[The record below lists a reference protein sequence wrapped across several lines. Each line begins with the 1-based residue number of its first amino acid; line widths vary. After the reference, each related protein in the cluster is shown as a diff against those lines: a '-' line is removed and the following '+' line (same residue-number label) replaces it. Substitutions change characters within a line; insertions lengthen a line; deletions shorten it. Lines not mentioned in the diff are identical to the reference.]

1 MRLVF
6 ALLLSPD
13 AQVRATQLSQLQQHT
28 EPTRRL
34 AAIVDPLPVTF
45 RLPLLS
51 LGLPALKRLSAGQ
64 HNEFAAHMEM
74 LVACDKQIDL
84 FEYTLKTIVSRNLRP
99 APARPVQ
106 YYSLRPLLPDCVVLI
121 SALARLGGGDL
132 AATNAAFQRGI
143 EALSPEARGY
153 TLLTLN
159 ECGVE
164 QIDTVL
170 ARLSESSPTIKKR
183 VLHACAHAVACDNVI
198 QADEAELLRAIAETL
213 NCPIPPF
220 ISGIGP

>member
-1 MRLVF
+1 M
-6 ALLLSPD
+6 
-13 AQVRATQLSQLQQHT
+13 
-28 EPTRRL
+28 
-34 AAIVDPLPVTF
+34 
-45 RLPLLS
+45 
-51 LGLPALKRLSAGQ
+51 
-64 HNEFAAHMEM
+64 
-74 LVACDKQIDL
+74 
-84 FEYTLKTIVSRNLRP
+84 KTIVSRNLRP
-99 APARPVQ
+99 PLAKPVQ

-132 AATNAAFQRGI
+132 ATNAAFQRGI

-164 QIDTVL
+164 QIDTVR

-183 VLHACAHAVACDNVI
+183 VLHACAYAVACDNLV
-198 QADEAELLRAIAETL
+198 QSDEAELLRAIAETL

-220 ISGIGP
+220 ISGISP